1 FCGIRISLTERGVK
15 MKKNIIKRGM
25 ALILAAAMITGYMP
39 TGVYAADVT
48 KTLTVEN
55 VKTHL
60 TFFGTHYITYTIN
73 GVDYDSRTCG
83 TQFNLDAFRNME
95 YEDKRNVSG
104 FYLHD
109 DRREQFGEVG
119 AQEMCDTI
127 NDSLGYTHAWKVM
140 HDRAQNY
147 CKELIPYYGG
157 VSAEDDPDRYYNEE
171 YTKLNTFTGDAKTL
185 IDSYYSSQ
193 PEAQAFNEKH
203 RMMNE
208 LMTTGKTAYDN
219 CVKHNEFAREAA
231 VKASSAWLI
240 KFIVENTIV
249 PGLMSKPSATAAGV
263 DSAMNT
269 VYDQVLGMISEITGA
284 ENVSVTA
291 EGNIVNL
298 TIGKMGGQ
306 NISLKKG
313 AEMVTYMRE
322 LAEKNYQLAKYA
334 HEKAVEFHDQLE
346 AEASEVIRKIQER
359 EKKQEKARAAE
370 QAKNEQNKQKTNTD
384 NVKPDTSKY
393 SSITQPEQKTDE
405 NDEDYKKRQQAYINS
420 LISAAKTLDGD
431 VSALYSQMLSEA
443 ESVSQNAGFYVDNS
457 ITESDYVR
465 FTGYYDPLYNIVSS
479 KYNELYYAITSEEEY
494 KRRPKKFDEET
505 ELKNNCVLKINT
517 IESSLNGVTD
527 RYAVLYKELVAR
539 RMALY
544 DKGAYSYYTLD
555 TNKWNDLTGLFS
567 RVNDIVYGLT
577 SERTYI
583 EASLE
588 ILPEEHKRNM
598 EAYENE
604 KTAMQERLNNYL
616 TAQANFNLASAMYAD
631 IAKQQSALAHSGLPD
646 YVYTQNFLSY
656 GYDIPLADG
665 SNNILTSKINSASD
679 KHKFFKDE
687 AAKLEECIEKFS
699 LYDKQKT
706 VAYNYAKYYLRELA
720 ELDHKSTE
728 LWSGSMGYLNVD
740 MFKNY
745 GIDPKEFVQYREMEN
760 ELKALF
766 KANYEDSGRIAAAK
780 ALFADFTG
788 AGVYHNMFLQRYNDM
803 VKKAPLYK
811 RKIASGELTLNSF
824 NYYYADVLLEPYN
837 TLQRSNM
844 KPSYSGAYTDI
855 DTNNEKAFK
864 DMLYGT
870 NGILDDIRSAADTY
884 KPVESVVNQSR
895 QSEFTLAQGESV
907 VLKVSVQPAN
917 ANVKDVYWFSE
928 DENIAAVDKNGKV
941 TGTGEG
947 TTTVC
952 AISKDAPMSEV
963 KDDFGDVLYYT
974 APDEFV
980 VRFNINITDELVSKD
995 PAFGD
1000 ADGDNVVTANDATFV
1015 LQKTLKSTFELPIQK
1030 KTDDW
1035 LKYADVD
1042 ADNTI
1047 TASDSAFILQKTLI
1061 STFELP
1067 AEKKNK

>member
-1 FCGIRISLTERGVK
+1 MGKNRTARGA
-15 MKKNIIKRGM
+15 
-25 ALILAAAMITGYMP
+25 ALFLAAAMITGYMP
-39 TGVYAADVT
+39 MGVYAADVT
-48 KTLTVEN
+48 KTFSVEN
-55 VKTHL
+55 VETHL

-83 TQFNLDAFRNME
+83 TQFNLNAFRNME
-95 YEDKRNVSG
+95 YEDKRNVAG

-109 DRREQFGEVG
+109 DRKEQFGEVG
-119 AQEMCDTI
+119 AKEMCDTV
-127 NDSLGYTHAWKVM
+127 NAGLGYTHAWKVM

-147 CKELIPYYGG
+147 CKDLIPYYGG
-157 VSAEDDPDRYYNEE
+157 VSAEDDPDRYYNQE
-171 YTKLNTFTGDAKTL
+171 YQKLNTFTGDAKKL
-185 IDSYYSSQ
+185 FDSYYINE
-193 PEAQAFNEKH
+193 PEAQAFREKY

-306 NISLKKG
+306 NISLKQG

-322 LAEKNYQLAKYA
+322 LAEKNYRLAKFT
-334 HEKAVEFHDQLE
+334 HEKAVDFHAQLE
-346 AEASEVIRKIQER
+346 NEAAEVIRRIEER
-359 EKKQEKARAAE
+359 EKKQEEAQKAIN
-370 QAKNEQNKQKTNTD
+370 QKNEENKQKINTA
-384 NVKPDTSKY
+384 NVKPNTKRY
-393 SSITQPEQKTDE
+393 SGIQQPTYSDDPEKAQKE
-405 NDEDYKKRQQAYINS
+405 YENS
-420 LISAAKTLDGD
+420 LINAAKALDED
-431 VSALYSQMLSEA
+431 VGALYSQMLAEA
-443 ESVSQNAGFYVDNS
+443 ESAAKNAGFYVDNS
-457 ITESDYVR
+457 IPGSDYVQ
-465 FTGYYDPLYNIVSS
+465 FTGYYDSSYNIASS
-479 KYNELYYAITSEEEY
+479 KYTEVYYGITSEEEY
-494 KRRPKKFDEET
+494 KQRPKKLDEET

-539 RMALY
+539 RLALY

-555 TNKWNDLTGLFS
+555 SNKWNDLTGLFS

-577 SERTYI
+577 SDRVYI

-588 ILPEEHKRNM
+588 TLPAEHKEHM

-604 KTAMQERLNNYL
+604 KAAMQERLNNYL
-616 TAQANFNLASAMYAD
+616 TAQTNFNLACAMYAD
-631 IAKQQSALAHSGLPD
+631 IAKQQSALAQSGLPD
-646 YVYTQNFLSY
+646 YVYTQNFLPY
-656 GYDIPLADG
+656 GYYIPLADG
-665 SNNILTSKINSASD
+665 SNGILTSKINSASD

-699 LYDKQKT
+699 LYEKQKT
-706 VAYNYAKYYLRELA
+706 VVYNYAKYYLRELA
-720 ELDHKSTE
+720 EIDHESTD
-728 LWSGSMGYLNVD
+728 LWSGSMGYLTVD

-766 KANYEDSGRIAAAK
+766 KANYEDTAQIEAAK

-837 TLQRSNM
+837 ALQRSNM

-864 DMLYGT
+864 DMLYGA
-870 NGILDDIRSAADTY
+870 NGILDDIRSAADGY
-884 KPVESVVNQSR
+884 KPAESLVNQSG
-895 QSEFTLAQGESV
+895 QSEFTLAQGENV

-917 ANVKDVYWFSE
+917 ADVKDVYWFSE
-928 DENIAAVDKNGKV
+928 DENIAAVDENGKV

-952 AISKDAPMSEV
+952 AISKDAPLSEV
-963 KDDFGDVLYYT
+963 KDDYGDVLYYT

-980 VRFNINITDELVSKD
+980 VRFNISITGETISKEF
-995 PAFGD
+995 AFGD
-1000 ADGDNVVTANDATFV
+1000 ADADNVVTASDAAFV
-1015 LQKTLKSTFELPIQK
+1015 LQKTLVGSIEMPIQK
-1030 KTDDW
+1030 KTNDW
-1035 LKYADVD
+1035 MKYIDVD
-1042 ADNTI
+1042 CDNAI
-1047 TASDSAFILQKTLI
+1047 TASDAAFILQKTLVG
-1061 STFELP
+1061 TLELP
-1067 AEKKNK
+1067 AEKKYK